1 MRARSLLAAALLLA
15 ACGTGGEQ
23 QTTQPTASTGPAT
36 TAAASNG
43 PTTTATASAG
53 PTTGAA
59 VPDILDF
66 TAETVRGEQ
75 VAGADYAG
83 QDLVLWFWAPW

>member
-23 QTTQPTASTGPAT
+23 QTTQPTAST
-36 TAAASNG
+36 G

-83 QDLVLWFWAPW
+83 QDVVLWFWAPW